1 MKIAIV
7 IILSLFS
14 WAETSFSQVAVI
26 AHKSVPVD
34 TIMKAELLDFYTGDI
49 RKWNDEQ
56 PVLILDLK
64 PRGDTK
70 KAFYKFLGKS
80 PSRMKSI
87 WLKKMLSGEG
97 DPPLSMRSED
107 ELLKKVASTPGAI
120 GFVSQRRATGD
131 VKTLFLIEKEK

>member
-7 IILSLFS
+7 TLLFLFS
-14 WAETSFSQVAVI
+14 WAEALFPQVAVI

-34 TIMKAELLDFYTGDI
+34 TIKKSELLDFYTGDI
-49 RKWNDEQ
+49 KKWKDEQ
-56 PVLILDLK
+56 PVVILDLK

-70 KAFYKFLGKS
+70 KAFYNFLGKS

-87 WLKKMLSGEG
+87 WLKMMLSGEG

-120 GFVSQRRATGD
+120 GFVSQRRVTGD
-131 VKTLFLIEKEK
+131 VKTLSLIEKEK